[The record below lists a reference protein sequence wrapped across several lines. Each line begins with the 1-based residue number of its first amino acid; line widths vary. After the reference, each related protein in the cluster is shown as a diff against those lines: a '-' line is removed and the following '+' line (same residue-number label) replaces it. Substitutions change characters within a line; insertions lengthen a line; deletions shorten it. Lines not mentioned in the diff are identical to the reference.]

1 MDFDDELIAKLHQ
14 PSARTPTPPPSAL
27 PATTTT
33 STPSHQTPTTTTT
46 PSHTR
51 PSTTIKDAETYYIKP
66 IPSGLR
72 GSSLTHLL
80 SLCHNH
86 TLHNGFDVVKKA
98 GVKPTSQK
106 AGRKT
111 ILPNAAYYKW
121 HIACVL
127 GGKPKNTRHLTDE
140 QRKRDKSSLKQG
152 CSSRVWAWAVE
163 KENPDGAWEIRW
175 GDTDPAIHNH
185 PPVDVRTLPNHRRRA
200 REVEGVQVAIRECA
214 ERGMKR
220 KEALMRLRALF
231 PEGLFSDKDVANELQ
246 KFRVGGGGEGQ
257 DLDVG
262 VQEVDG
268 GQEEEVM
275 VDVGDD
281 GDEGDEVE
289 AQLQVQLQNQ
299 TRSVQGDQ
307 HHQQLL
313 QQQQMLQQPREIHQ
327 QALQQNQQNLQ
338 QTQQQHPHLFAPGV
352 PAYW

>member
-1 MDFDDELIAKLHQ
+1 MDFDDELIAKLHR
-14 PSARTPTPPPSAL
+14 PAIRTPTPPPSAIP
-27 PATTTT
+27 PAAATT
-33 STPSHQTPTTTTT
+33 STPSNPTSATTTSTL
-46 PSHTR
+46 PRS
-51 PSTTIKDAETYYIKP
+51 STTTKEAETYYIKP

-72 GSSLTHLL
+72 GHSLSHLL
-80 SLCHNH
+80 TLCHNH
-86 TLHNGFDVVKKA
+86 TLHHGFDVVKKA

-152 CSSRVWAWAVE
+152 CSSRVWAWAVD
-163 KENPDGAWEIRW
+163 KDNPEGEWEIRW

-200 REVEGVQVAIRECA
+200 REQVGVKEAIMECA
-214 ERGMKR
+214 KEGMRR
-220 KEALMRLRALF
+220 KETLAKLREMF

-246 KFRVGGGGEGQ
+246 KYKVSGGGEVQ
-257 DLDVG
+257 DLDV
-262 VQEVDG
+262 QEAEG
-268 GQEEEVM
+268 GQEEEEM
-275 VDVGDD
+275 EDVGEV
-281 GDEGDEVE
+281 GDETERE
-289 AQLQVQLQNQ
+289 LQVQLQAQ
-299 TRSVQGDQ
+299 TRFVQGDQ

-313 QQQQMLQQPREIHQ
+313 QQQMGQPAQMLQQPQQIHQ
-327 QALQQNQQNLQ
+327 QALQQS
-338 QTQQQHPHLFAPGV
+338 QQQSQQHQHLFAPGV

>member
-14 PSARTPTPPPSAL
+14 PSTRTPTPPPSAL
-27 PATTTT
+27 ATTATTT
-33 STPSHQTPTTTTT
+33 STPSHPPAATTPTL
-46 PSHTR
+46 PR
-51 PSTTIKDAETYYIKP
+51 PSTTTKDAETYYIKP

-80 SLCHNH
+80 TLCHTH

-106 AGRKT
+106 SGRKT

-152 CSSRVWAWAVE
+152 CSSRVWAWAVD
-163 KENPDGAWEIRW
+163 KEDPEGEWEIRW

-200 REVEGVQVAIRECA
+200 REVQGVKEAIRECA
-214 ERGMKR
+214 EQGMKR
-220 KEALMRLRALF
+220 KEALQRLREMF

-246 KFRVGGGGEGQ
+246 KWRVSGGVEGEREEVE
-257 DLDVG
+257 VG
-262 VQEVDG
+262 EQQEVQGGDME
-268 GQEEEVM
+268 GQEEGLQDAGVE
-275 VDVGDD
+275 
-281 GDEGDEVE
+281 DEVE
-289 AQLQVQLQNQ
+289 AQLQVQLQAQTNQ
-299 TRSVQGDQ
+299 HQ
-307 HHQQLL
+307 HQLL
-313 QQQQMLQQPREIHQ
+313 QQQMGQPTQMLQQSQQTHQ
-327 QALQQNQQNLQ
+327 QPQQLHQQPQ
-338 QTQQQHPHLFAPGV
+338 QSQHQHLFAPGV